1 MRRVR
6 DGMVS
11 GLKDSSGV
19 WMGGR
24 LTSIGSWWTTRSAS
38 CNHCGHSIEAWND
51 GNPYYVDERGRK
63 RYAYHPSSERD
74 LCVGN
79 DSPHICLSCGCK
91 FMVDSRKPI
100 SPCPG
105 VSTIVSFPTLNIPW

>member
-1 MRRVR
+1 MMDDVMRIAFARQGYIVVP
-6 DGMVS
+6 DV
-11 GLKDSSGV
+11 LNQQQ
-19 WMGGR
+19 
-24 LTSIGSWWTTRSAS
+24 L
-38 CNHCGHSIEAWND
+38 
-51 GNPYYVDERGRK
+51 DELNQV
-63 RYAYHPSSERD
+63 YDQHVLERD